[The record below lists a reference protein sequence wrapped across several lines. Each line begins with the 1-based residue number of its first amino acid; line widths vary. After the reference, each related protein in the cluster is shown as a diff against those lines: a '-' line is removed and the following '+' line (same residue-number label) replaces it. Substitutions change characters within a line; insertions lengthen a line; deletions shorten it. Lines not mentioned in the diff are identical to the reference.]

1 MLAQLPSNML
11 ITRVRPAIYL
21 PVCALLWSGVSAAT
35 AAVTSAGQLFAV
47 QFVLGI
53 IEAPLF
59 PGVSFSPINPNDD
72 LQSVGCASEE
82 AQRVF
87 CGFFS
92 TLKEPFI
99 LRGVQLF
106 ITRHR
111 LTP

>member
-11 ITRVRPAIYL
+11 ITRVRPAVYL

-59 PGVSFSPINPNDD
+59 PGVSLNTQQQFAIGLVYVSGDSRTFD
-72 LQSVGCASEE
+72 
-82 AQRVF
+82 
-87 CGFFS
+87 
-92 TLKEPFI
+92 
-99 LRGVQLF
+99 
-106 ITRHR
+106 
-111 LTP
+111 

>member
-21 PVCALLWSGVSAAT
+21 PLCALLWSGVSAAT

-59 PGVSFSPINPNDD
+59 PGVSLFPCLLLRMSKPSCAW
-72 LQSVGCASEE
+72 SVNIS
-82 AQRVF
+82 
-87 CGFFS
+87 
-92 TLKEPFI
+92 
-99 LRGVQLF
+99 
-106 ITRHR
+106 
-111 LTP
+111 